1 MTMRKTKIVCTL
13 GPSSNKKEVF
23 KKLVESGL
31 NVARLNFSHGIHE
44 EHKKTIDIVKEVREE
59 LSLPIAIILDTK
71 GPEIRTGKFK
81 ESEYILNEGQRVIVT
96 TEDILGDNNRFSV
109 SYDGLPGDVIP
120 GNTILID
127 DGLIELEVLQ
137 VLNNTDIECL
147 VKNSGVIKDRKGV
160 NVPNVKINLPAITK
174 KDIEDI
180 LFGIEMNIDFIAAS
194 FVRKASDV
202 LEIRKLL
209 EDNHANHIQII
220 SKIENQEGV
229 DNVDEIIEVSDGIM
243 VARGDLGVE
252 IPPEEIPLVQKE
264 IIKKCN
270 RLGKPV
276 ITATQMLDSMMRNPR
291 PTRAEVTDIANAI
304 FDGTDA
310 IMLSGE
316 TAAGKYPVEAVKTM
330 ANIAL
335 RTESA
340 IDYRELL
347 RNKIIDKETTV
358 TDAMSYATCSTA
370 IDLGASAIITATSS
384 GYTARMVSKFRPR
397 APIIATTAQEAVQR
411 KLSLVW
417 GVNSVLIEEL
427 SSTDDV
433 IDKSVEKALQ
443 VGYIKRGE
451 LIIITAGVP
460 VGVSGTTNL
469 LKVHIVGDVLLS
481 GVGMGKRA
489 YTGKAI
495 IVDIDK
501 VDEVEFGHGNILVTQ
516 ATEKEFMPLIEKA
529 GAIITEVGGLTS
541 HAAIV
546 GLSLGIPTVVGA
558 HGATKKLNNGDVIT
572 VDSKTGLIYSGKTRV
587 M

>member
-1 MTMRKTKIVCTL
+1 MRKTKIVCTI
-13 GPSSNKKEVF
+13 GPASNKKEIF
-23 KKLVESGL
+23 KELVHNGL
-31 NVARLNFSHGIHE
+31 NVARLNFSHGTHE
-44 EHKKTIDIVKEVREE
+44 DHKKTIELVKEVREE
-59 LSLPIAIILDTK
+59 LNIPIAIILDTK

-81 ESEYILNEGQRVIVT
+81 DDEHSLEEGQKVIVT
-96 TEDILGDNNRFSV
+96 SEEIIGDSTKFSV
-109 SYDGLPGDVIP
+109 SYDGLTQDIKIGDK
-120 GNTILID
+120 ILVD
-127 DGLIELEVLQ
+127 DGLVELEV
-137 VLNNTDIECL
+137 VKIINDKDIEC
-147 VKNSGVIKDRKGV
+147 VVNNAGIVKDRKGV
-160 NVPNVKINLPAITK
+160 NVPGVKINLPALTK

-180 LFGIEMNIDFIAAS
+180 KFGIEMNIDFIAAS
-194 FVRKASDV
+194 FIRKASDV
-202 LEIRKLL
+202 LEIRKLI
-209 EDNHANHIQII
+209 EDNHADYIQII

-270 RLGKPV
+270 KVGKPV

-316 TAAGKYPVEAVKTM
+316 TAAGKYPVEAVETM
-330 ANIAL
+330 ANIAT
-335 RTESA
+335 RTEGA
-340 IDYRELL
+340 IDYREIL
-347 RNKIIDKETTV
+347 RKKIIDKETTV

-370 IDLGASAIITATSS
+370 IDLGASAILTATSS

-397 APIIATTAQEAVQR
+397 APIVATTAQKSVQR

-417 GVNSVLIEEL
+417 GVSTVLIEEL
-427 SSTDDV
+427 ASTDDV
-433 IDKSVEKALQ
+433 IEKSVEKALDT
-443 VGYIKRGE
+443 GYIKRGE
-451 LIIITAGVP
+451 LIVITAGVP
-460 VGVSGTTNL
+460 VGVAGTTNL

-481 GVGMGKRA
+481 GVGMGKKA

-495 IVDIDK
+495 VVDIDK
-501 VDEVEFGHGNILVTQ
+501 VDNIDFEYGNILVTQ
-516 ATEKEFMPLIEKA
+516 ATEKELMPFIEKA
-529 GAIITEVGGLTS
+529 GAIIAEAGGLTS

-558 HGATKKLNNGDVIT
+558 QDATKKLNSGDVIT
-572 VDSKTGLIYSGKTRV
+572 VDSKTGLVYSGKTRV